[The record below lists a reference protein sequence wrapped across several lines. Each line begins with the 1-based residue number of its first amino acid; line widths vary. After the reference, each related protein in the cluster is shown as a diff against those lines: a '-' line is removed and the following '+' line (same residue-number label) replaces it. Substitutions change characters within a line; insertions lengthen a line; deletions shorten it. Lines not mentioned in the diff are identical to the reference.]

1 MRQDNVMRQAT
12 KRTASPRWSRY
23 DPREVKR
30 VLDEKGLTKVGPVLD
45 LLLLV
50 ARNEARSPTTDRA
63 RAEGRQAAV
72 DAAIVSGM
80 RWTCCDAA
88 AIRELLAI
96 DVGKYRFRI
105 DLNTHARAV
114 GADNLSAAKSIE
126 QALGIEP
133 WLWSW
138 SRTAGPGADGFAKRA
153 HIGGF
158 IPWQTFSW
166 RVNSMTNTKINLSN
180 DAGDRKSFT
189 RKEWAEAFPPAPP
202 TRKQTKPTG

>member
-1 MRQDNVMRQAT
+1 MRSVYYPQD
-12 KRTASPRWSRY
+12 
-23 DPREVKR
+23 VKR
-30 VLDEKGLTKVGPVLD
+30 ALDEKGFTKTGPVLD
-45 LLLLV
+45 LILLV

-72 DAAIVSGM
+72 TTAIVSGM
-80 RWTCCDAA
+80 RWLCHDAA

-96 DVGKYRFRI
+96 EVGKYRFRI
-105 DLNTHARAV
+105 DLNTHAQAV
-114 GADNLSAAKSIE
+114 DANNISAAKSIE
-126 QALGIEP
+126 QALAIEP

-138 SRTAGPGADGFAKRA
+138 SRTPGPGVPGFAKRA
-153 HIGGF
+153 IIGGF

-189 RKEWAEAFPPAPP
+189 RKEWAEAFPPVARNGRAAAR
-202 TRKQTKPTG
+202 RKETPCSSPSST

>member
-1 MRQDNVMRQAT
+1 MRQAT
-12 KRTASPRWSRY
+12 KTLNDRRY
-23 DPREVKR
+23 DPRNVKR

-50 ARNEARSPTTDRA
+50 ARNEARSPATDRA

-72 DAAIVSGM
+72 DTAIMSGM
-80 RWTCCDAA
+80 RWMCCDAA

-96 DVGKYRFRI
+96 EVGKYRFRI
-105 DLNTHARAV
+105 DLNTHAYAV
-114 GADNLSAAKSIE
+114 RCDNISAAKSIE

-133 WLWSW
+133 WLWS
-138 SRTAGPGADGFAKRA
+138 STPRLGGPSLAKRA
-153 HIGGF
+153 CIGGF

-180 DAGDRKSFT
+180 DASDRKSFT

-202 TRKQTKPTG
+202 ARKKKLTG